1 MRHLIAKGMPV
12 VFVIAAALIASSVT
26 AQPASSRQVDL
37 TINEGTALAIAL
49 SPDGETVAMD
59 LLGTLWVVSTVG
71 GPARRITDELGDIR
85 QPAWFPD
92 GKTIAFHSYRDGS
105 FDIWSVGTDGT
116 GLRQRTSG
124 PFDDKEPHLSPDGG
138 RLAFSSDRSGNYDI
152 WVLTLETGEL
162 QQLTRHSDNEFMPAW
177 SPDGAEVAFVSDR
190 SDSPGVWAT
199 TLDGK
204 ERLLAESSGSVNAPS
219 WSPDGRQVL
228 FNVIANGESRL
239 MLSGRSLTSG
249 EDVFPF
255 RAQWISPEEFLY
267 TADGKIRRRSI
278 GGGNRQTLEFMA
290 SVSFTQKAYQQRR
303 RDFNSTQARR
313 ALGIMKPVISPDATQ
328 VAFAALGDLWVMA
341 LNGLP
346 RRVTNDRFVEMD
358 PAWSPDGSY
367 LAFSSDRNGN
377 IDLWLRNMSTGQERA
392 LTNLPAAEI
401 AAAWAPDGTRIAF
414 LTDAG
419 EIHTV
424 EVESGQTQK
433 VHDALSRPGH
443 LTWSSDSRVIAL
455 SALQPSSTRF
465 REGTNQILAISLE
478 DHSERFFVPVPHRS
492 VGTRGTDGPVWS
504 PDGGQMALVMGGTL
518 WVLPVKRTG
527 EPMGP
532 PRQLTREP
540 AESPSWSRDSREI
553 LFQSND
559 RLKIVSVKDGQ
570 IRGVPLDLTWKP
582 RIPEGRVVIHA
593 GRLFDGREATL
604 RRDVDIIVEGNRIQS
619 IEDHRPE
626 LHVARVID
634 ASGQTVIPGLIETH
648 GHPRKWY
655 GETLGRIWLSYG
667 ITTIRSLGGPP
678 YEALEDR
685 EAFAS
690 GVRLGPRVFLTGN
703 KFTGSRVHFSGERAL
718 ETEAQVEMEL
728 ERARILDY
736 DLIKTYVRL
745 PDLLQK
751 RVVEYAHDHGIAVT
765 SHELYPAASYGA
777 DGVEHIGGRS
787 RHGYPTKETVL
798 NHTYRDVIELIAASG
813 MRMTPT
819 VGIRGGFLLKAH
831 RDPTLL
837 DDPRFRRLFP
847 TWIVDSTRSRVE
859 RIREADLEVLETRM
873 KALGQTILAISR
885 SGGRILAG
893 TDSPIIPYGISL
905 HTELEHF
912 VDSGLSPFQA
922 LQSATIVS
930 AEALGAGRDL
940 GSIEAGKLADMVII
954 DGDPLADIRNT
965 RKVRWVVKD
974 GEVFDLATLL
984 GGN

>member
-1 MRHLIAKGMPV
+1 MRHLIVKGMPV
-12 VFVIAAALIASSVT
+12 VLVIALLLIASSVT
-26 AQPASSRQVDL
+26 AQPASNRQVEVTL
-37 TINEGTALAIAL
+37 NEGTALAIAL

-59 LLGTLWVVSTVG
+59 LLGSLWVVPTG
-71 GPARRITDELGDIR
+71 GGTARRITDEMGDIR

-92 GKTIAFHSYRDGS
+92 GKTIAFHSYRNGS
-105 FDIWSVGTDGT
+105 FDIWSVGSDGT
-116 GLRQRTSG
+116 SLRQRTSG
-124 PFDDKEPHLSPDGG
+124 PFDDREPHVSPDGR
-138 RLAFSSDRSGNYDI
+138 RLVFSSDRSGNYDI
-152 WVLTLETGEL
+152 WVLTLEGGEL
-162 QQLTRHSDNEFMPAW
+162 QQLTRSSDNEFMPAW

-190 SDSPGVWAT
+190 SDSPGVWAM
-199 TLDGK
+199 TLDGR
-204 ERLLAESSGSVNAPS
+204 ERLLAESGGSVNAPS

-239 MLSGRSLTSG
+239 MLRGLPLTSG

-255 RAQWISPEEFLY
+255 RAQWISPQEFLY
-267 TADGKIRRRSI
+267 TADGKIQRRSI
-278 GGGNRQTLEFMA
+278 GGGNRQALEFMA
-290 SVSFTQKAYQQRR
+290 SVSFTQQAYQQRR
-303 RDFNSTQARR
+303 RDFDSTQARR
-313 ALGIMKPVISPDATQ
+313 ALGIMKPVLSPDATQ

-341 LNGLP
+341 LEGLP

-358 PAWSPDGSY
+358 PAWSPDGSH
-367 LAFSSDRNGN
+367 LVFSSDRNGT
-377 IDLWLRNMSTGQERA
+377 IDLWLRNMNTGQERA
-392 LTNLPAAEI
+392 LTHLPAAEI

-419 EIHTV
+419 AIHTV
-424 EVESGQTQK
+424 EVESGETRK

-478 DHSERFFVPVPHRS
+478 DGSDRYFVPVPHRS
-492 VGTRGTDGPVWS
+492 VGTRSTDGPVWS
-504 PDGGQMALVMGGTL
+504 PDGGKMALVMNGTL
-518 WVLPVKRTG
+518 WVLPVKPTG

-532 PRQLTREP
+532 PVELTRE
-540 AESPSWSRDSREI
+540 AADSPSWSRDSREI

-559 RLKIVSVKDGQ
+559 RLKIVSVEDGQ
-570 IRGVPLDLTWKP
+570 VRDVPLNLTWKP

-593 GRLFDGREATL
+593 GRLFDGKEATL

-626 LHVARVID
+626 LHVERVID

-667 ITTIRSLGGPP
+667 ITTVRSLGGMP
-678 YEALEDR
+678 YEALEER

-690 GVRLGPRVFLTGN
+690 GVRLGPRIFLTGN
-703 KFTGSRVHFSGERAL
+703 KFTGSRIHFSGERAL
-718 ETEAQVEMEL
+718 ETEAQLEMEL

-751 RVVEYAHDHGIAVT
+751 RVVEYAHQHGIAVT
-765 SHELYPAASYGA
+765 SHQLYPAVSYGT

-787 RHGYPTKETVL
+787 RQGYPTKETAL
-798 NHTYRDVIELIAASG
+798 NHSYRDVIDLIAASG

-837 DDPRFRRLFP
+837 EDPRIRRLFP
-847 TWIVDSTRSRVE
+847 SWIVESTRSRVE

-873 KALGQTILAISR
+873 KALGETVLAISR

-893 TDSPIIPYGISL
+893 TDSPIIPYGLSL

-922 LQSATIVS
+922 LQAATLVS
-930 AEALGAGRDL
+930 AEALGAGQDL

-965 RKVRWVVKD
+965 RQVRWVVKN
-974 GEVFDLATLL
+974 GEVFDLTTLL